1 MDDLDARRSA
11 IDWSITYPRYDPI
24 TWVGIGLAIFSNAL
38 ISVSLNIQ
46 KYAHNENE
54 VSQRR
59 HLSRVNARPD
69 LHP

>member
-1 MDDLDARRSA
+1 MDGADPRRSA
-11 IDWSITYPRYDPI
+11 LDWSITYPRYDPI

-54 VSQRR
+54 VRSD
-59 HLSRVNARPD
+59 SI
-69 LHP
+69 

>member
-1 MDDLDARRSA
+1 M
-11 IDWSITYPRYDPI
+11 DWSITYPRYDPI

-54 VSQRR
+54 VRSD
-59 HLSRVNARPD
+59 SI
-69 LHP
+69 